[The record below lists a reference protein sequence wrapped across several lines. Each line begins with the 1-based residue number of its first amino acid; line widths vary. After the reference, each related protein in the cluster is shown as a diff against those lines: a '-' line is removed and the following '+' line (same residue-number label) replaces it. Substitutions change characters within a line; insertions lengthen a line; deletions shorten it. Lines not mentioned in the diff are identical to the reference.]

1 MVPAP
6 NILES
11 IPTLEADIPAESL
24 AGLPM
29 LPYMLGASA
38 VLIAVISVVA
48 LLWWNA
54 RRRRPPVPTL
64 TPLQEA
70 LGDLAKLEAELPPLR
85 PFALRLSLI
94 IRTYLA
100 GCAQDPALYETQ
112 EEFSQR
118 MDSLAT
124 LPAACRETTRALLD
138 ELAAYKYAAESEDG
152 SLLAAPLLERS
163 RDLLQRLE
171 IAREEAEQEKGGEEA

>member
-29 LPYMLGASA
+29 LPYMLGAGTV
-38 VLIAVISVVA
+38 VLLVITVVV

-100 GCAQDPALYETQ
+100 GCTQDPALYETQ

-118 MDSLAT
+118 MDSLAS

-138 ELAAYKYAAESEDG
+138 ELAAYKYAAENEDG
-152 SLLAAPLLERS
+152 AQLTAPLIERS

-171 IAREEAEQEKGGEEA
+171 IAREEAEQEKGGDDA